1 MKKYFLSIF
10 IVTSLIIFFGC
21 KPVEPPKKELPN
33 SSDTSNNDMVIE
45 LPEIPLGKNEFETA
59 FEAVNKMKSGVNLG
73 NGFDSN
79 SFNEENFLNGK
90 EGWIV
95 EYSKGT
101 PQDFETAWGQPATTK
116 ELIQGIK
123 KAGFNAIR
131 VPVTWAEHI
140 NFDSGNIDNAWMN
153 RVQQVVDWI
162 IEEDMY
168 CLLNTHHDGGTE
180 GWVEAS
186 YRAFEKYKLVY
197 SKLYTNIA
205 ERFKDYPEKLILC
218 GTNEMI
224 SATNRWGNGDAEAI
238 DTVNKWNQLF
248 VNSVRSTGGNNASRN
263 LMVGTYVCSTEESD
277 LTNFIKPKDNYD
289 NHLIME
295 VHIYSPKGFVW
306 SQENWIYDWGT
317 EWKSYWE
324 NQIIEEFNRVKK
336 YADDY
341 GMPVIIGE
349 WGTLSR
355 RFPGKNEDGT
365 QKWDSTTDQEGAKFT
380 SFFIKESRN
389 RGFTSFYWDTQE
401 IIDRATGN
409 ITSPKMV
416 KGICDNY

>member
-1 MKKYFLSIF
+1 MKKYFLEIFKSIF

-21 KPVEPPKKELPN
+21 KPIEPPK
-33 SSDTSNNDMVIE
+33 NDMIIE

-59 FEAVNKMKSGVNLG
+59 FEAVDKMKSGVNLG

-79 SFNEENFLNGK
+79 SFNENDFLEGK
-90 EGWIV
+90 KGWIV

-101 PQDFETAWGQPATTK
+101 PQDFETAWGQPVTTK
-116 ELIQGIK
+116 KLIQGIK

-186 YRAFEKYKLVY
+186 YRAFEKYKFVY

-218 GTNEMI
+218 GTNEII
-224 SATNRWGNGDAEAI
+224 SATNQWGNGNEEAI

-263 LMVGTYVCSTEESD
+263 LLVGTYVCSTEKSD
-277 LTNFIKPKDNYD
+277 LINFIKPKDNYD
-289 NHLIME
+289 SHLIME

-355 RFPGKNEDGT
+355 RFPGKN
-365 QKWDSTTDQEGAKFT
+365 KWDSTTDQEGAKFT